1 MSTIKQV
8 VIVGGDS
15 QAWLAACALKR
26 ALAHRGVE
34 IIVVDTGVSSD
45 ALRAHWTLPSLRR
58 LHSLVG
64 IKESNLIATTG
75 GTFKLGVEHMSWH
88 EEGSSFIHA
97 HGEIGTSIN
106 GVPFYKWLVMQ
117 KLAGHSVRPE
127 TYSLAA
133 VAAKAQ
139 RFAQPM
145 DTNALT
151 SSFTYALHLDER
163 AYSTYLRHHALGLG
177 VTERSGAIAGIERHA
192 EGRLLAIVLN
202 SGERVAGDFFLDCSG
217 PEGVLIDRLDA
228 EFEDWSTVLPNDRIL
243 SGVATVD
250 EKMYALTTTRAIGAG
265 WCWRV
270 PMQQHSR
277 VGVVFDSGRISDTVA
292 QSALQDWLGES
303 VDELELTKMH
313 AGRRRSGWVNNCV
326 AIGSA
331 AAVLEPL
338 AASPLH
344 IAQLGISTFIELFP
358 LKSECDVESREY
370 NRVLSEHLDSLRDF
384 TLAHYLMSIRCGM
397 GRSDAISE
405 RLIKRLDLFKSNAR
419 IETFDHETFEEVDW
433 AWLLLGSQYW
443 PETME
448 LHARSSL
455 SEAQQID
462 QFDAMKSAIERLV
475 STMPMHRDYVQHL
488 RRVSE

>member
-1 MSTIKQV
+1 MSTTVKQV

-26 ALAHRGVE
+26 ALAHR
-34 IIVVDTGVSSD
+34 DTGIRVVNPGASSD

-64 IKESNLIATTG
+64 IKESNLVATTG
-75 GTFKLGVEHMSWH
+75 GTFKLGVEHTSWH
-88 EEGSSFIHA
+88 GDGSSFIHA

-117 KLAGHSVRPE
+117 RLAGHSVRPE

-163 AYSTYLRHHALGLG
+163 AYSTYLRNHALSLG
-177 VTERSGAIAGIERHA
+177 VTERSGDISEIERDA
-192 EGRLLAIVLN
+192 QGRLLAVVL
-202 SGERVAGDFFLDCSG
+202 SQGEQIAADYFLDCSG
-217 PEGVLIDRLDA
+217 PRGILINRLDP
-228 EFEDWSTVLPNDRIL
+228 EFDDWSTALPNDRIL
-243 SGVATVD
+243 SGIAAAD
-250 EKMYALTTTRAIGAG
+250 EKMCALTTTRAIDGG

-270 PMQQHSR
+270 PMQQHSK
-277 VGVVFDSGRISDTVA
+277 VGVVFDSTRVNETVA
-292 QSALQDWLGES
+292 QSALQNWLGES
-303 VDELELTKMH
+303 VNEFELATLR
-313 AGRRRSGWVNNCV
+313 AGRRRRVWMNNCV

-338 AASPLH
+338 VGSPLH

-358 LKSECDVESREY
+358 LDSKSDIESREY
-370 NRVLSEHLDSLRDF
+370 NLVLSEHLDSLRDF
-384 TLAHYLMSIRCGM
+384 TLAHYLISLRFGT
-397 GRSDAISE
+397 GRSGAVSE
-405 RLIKRLDLFKSNAR
+405 RLTDRLDLFKSNAR

-433 AWLLLGSQYW
+433 AWLLLGGQCW
-443 PETME
+443 PEMME
-448 LHARSSL
+448 LHARANL
-455 SEAQQID
+455 SEAD
-462 QFDAMKSAIERLV
+462 RLEQFDAMKAAIERLA
-475 STMPMHRDYVQHL
+475 SSMPMHRDYVRQL
-488 RRVSE
+488 R